1 MFWHAGWKQRIENKL
16 DALLREVRK
25 MQEVLDKLR
34 AAVAKEETV
43 GDSMLVLLQG
53 LSAQIEANKTDP
65 AALQAIADD
74 LNAKADAWAAAVAT
88 VLPAV

>member
-1 MFWHAGWKQRIENKL
+1 
-16 DALLREVRK
+16 